1 MPSKSLAQHRY
12 MAMMAFNPPKSGKR
26 VPKKVAKEF
35 VQADKGRKFK
45 KKKIGSSKNR

>member
-12 MAMMAFNPPKSGKR
+12 MAMMAFNPPKSGKK

-35 VQADKGRKFK
+35 VSADKGKKFS
-45 KKKIGSSKNR
+45 KKKIGKTKRR